1 MRPYCITIAVLTL
14 AFLSSAGGQEKD
26 AGAISVGEGKI
37 TLAVPQ
43 GWQKKE
49 PANRIVEA
57 ELAVPPV
64 KGDETAGRLTAM
76 GATGTVQAN
85 IDRWVEQFGG
95 TTKPKIDKTTVSGAE
110 IQVVDLDRTY

>member
-1 MRPYCITIAVLTL
+1 MRLHFITVAVLTL
-14 AFLSSAGGQEKD
+14 GLLGSSRGQEKATD
-26 AGAISVGEGKI
+26 TISVGEGKI

-64 KGDETAGRLTAM
+64 KGDETPGRLTAM

-85 IDRWVEQFGG
+85 IDRWVDQFGG
-95 TTKPKIDKTTVSGAE
+95 SAKPKIDKTTVSGAE
-110 IQVVDLDRTY
+110 IQV